1 MSKIQL
7 MGSGAYD
14 VYCLT
19 KRVYFRPSSST
30 DKVRVGDLVC
40 YNSDAVV
47 DHKERT
53 VDPTHLGLTKDTYAE
68 GEQEFTGR
76 LFIVEKPASANID
89 FFAGVVKS
97 LGDQAGGD
105 GDFIEIFVPTE
116 GAVVPVMSNIACTL
130 NTTILAV
137 RNGAYEASV
146 PRHPAYPIGIAMET
160 KDRSGTDGLVWMRFD
175 SRNFLKGSPS
185 GNLNVPDELTG
196 GMQLNKLR
204 VDVAPTAGT
213 MRLLRMELVL
223 EGTGGNTQFGAFQ
236 LNTKINGTVDN
247 DCHGVSAALIF
258 GTDAVV
264 PANAPAEGF
273 AALYVSIESDDGT
286 VDYSGLHMCGI
297 LFGLYL
303 DESAGGPDQLYAMNF
318 NTSSATWDGLLRFS
332 AGDLG
337 DAASGA
343 DEASHVIG
351 FDGDGTTKKIP
362 ILIDATTYYI
372 LVGTAIQGVADA

>member
-14 VYCLT
+14 AYCLT

-30 DKVRVGDLVC
+30 DTVRVGDLVC

-76 LFIVEKPASANID
+76 LFIVEKPKTANID

-97 LGDQAGGD
+97 LGDQAGSD
-105 GDFIEIFVPTE
+105 GDFVEIFVPTE

-137 RNGAYEASV
+137 RNGQYEASV
-146 PRHPAYPIGIAMET
+146 PQHPAYPIGIAMET

-185 GNLNVPDELTG
+185 GNLNIPDELTG
-196 GMQLNKLR
+196 GIQLNKLR
-204 VDVAPTAGT
+204 VGVACTGGT
-213 MRLLRMELVL
+213 QRLLRMELVL

-236 LNTKINGTVDN
+236 LNTKINGTIDN

-258 GTDAVV
+258 GTDAVMQSNS
-264 PANAPAEGF
+264 PGEGHC
-273 AALYVSIESDDGT
+273 ALYVSLESDDGT
-286 VDYSGLHMCGI
+286 VDYSDVMMCGI
-297 LFGLYL
+297 LFGNYM
-303 DESAGGPDQLYAMNF
+303 DESAGGPEQCYAMNF
-318 NTSSATWDGLLRFS
+318 NNGTAAWDGLLRFGGIADIGGYAS
-332 AGDLG
+332 TGDAPALASGDLMIPVRV
-337 DAASGA
+337 AGA
-343 DEASHVIG
+343 I
-351 FDGDGTTKKIP
+351 
-362 ILIDATTYYI
+362 YY
-372 LVGTAIQGVADA
+372 LVALADTGV

>member
-14 VYCLT
+14 AYCLT

-30 DKVRVGDLVC
+30 DTVRVGDLVC
-40 YNSDAVV
+40 YNSDIVK

-53 VDPTHLGLTKDTYAE
+53 ADPSHLGLTQDTYAE

-76 LFIVEKPASANID
+76 LFIVEKPATANID

-175 SRNFLKGSPS
+175 SRNFMKGSPS
-185 GNLNVPDELTG
+185 GNLNIPDELTG
-196 GMQLNKLR
+196 GMQLNKIR
-204 VDVAPTAGT
+204 VDNACTGGT
-213 MRLLRMELVL
+213 QRLLRMEMVL
-223 EGTGGNTQFGAFQ
+223 EGTGGNTQFGCFQ
-236 LNTKINGTVDN
+236 FNTKINGTVDN
-247 DCHGVSAALIF
+247 DCHSVSAALIF
-258 GTDAVV
+258 GASADFPTL
-264 PANAPAEGF
+264 PAGTNPAEGHC
-273 AALYVSIESDDGT
+273 ALYVSVEGDAGP
-286 VDYSGLHMCGI
+286 DYTDRAIYGI
-297 LFGLYL
+297 TFGLYL
-303 DESAGGPDQLYAMNF
+303 DESGGSVATLYPMNF
-318 NTSSATWDGLLRFS
+318 NTENSTAQWQGLFRAGEIADLGITAQGASGQTQSWNTDDLVIPIMIGQTAYYIFASATIQ
-332 AGDLG
+332 
-337 DAASGA
+337 AA
-343 DEASHVIG
+343 
-351 FDGDGTTKKIP
+351 
-362 ILIDATTYYI
+362 
-372 LVGTAIQGVADA
+372 